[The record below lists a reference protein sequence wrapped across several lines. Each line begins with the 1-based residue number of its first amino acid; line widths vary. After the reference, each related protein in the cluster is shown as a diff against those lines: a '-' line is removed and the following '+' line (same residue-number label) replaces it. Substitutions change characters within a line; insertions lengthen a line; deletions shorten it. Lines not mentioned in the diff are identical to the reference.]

1 MRTSTRRSR
10 PRDPKPG
17 QGFALVGRFPQS
29 ASVWRVVAPPDAA
42 FVTLPGG
49 FAKPRDIHGSFNGFP
64 LIASGGVGVLHI
76 ASKQAGVVR
85 LVFEAA
91 PPQGQ
96 TRTLRL
102 ADSKQRAG
110 LSSRRPD
117 DCVGAGRG
125 PARSVATPREDRSSR
140 DVRGRC
146 HRHLGSARPDCVR
159 PSRPSRRRR
168 LGRSR
173 LLSLCSPPRPGV
185 AEQACAARTLLMIRG
200 ISARSGDST
209 DSLNLATL
217 PQRRGKMRRHSTPA
231 RGGSRRRAS
240 ARRASTYQPASP
252 RQSATW

>member
-1 MRTSTRRSR
+1 MTAIAIHPYAHVDAEIR

-29 ASVWRVVAPPDAA
+29 TSVWRVVASPDAA

-102 ADSKQRAG
+102 ADSN
-110 LSSRRPD
+110 S
-117 DCVGAGRG
+117 
-125 PARSVATPREDRSSR
+125 
-140 DVRGRC
+140 
-146 HRHLGSARPDCVR
+146 
-159 PSRPSRRRR
+159 
-168 LGRSR
+168 
-173 LLSLCSPPRPGV
+173 
-185 AEQACAARTLLMIRG
+185 EQAFRLAGQTTVSVLVEIPRGQSQLLVKTDPPATSEDDAIV
-200 ISARSGDST
+200 ISAPRAETASGQAVLHADVV
-209 DSLNLATL
+209 
-217 PQRRGKMRRHSTPA
+217 
-231 RGGSRRRAS
+231 S
-240 ARRASTYQPASP
+240 ADPGF
-252 RQSATW
+252 